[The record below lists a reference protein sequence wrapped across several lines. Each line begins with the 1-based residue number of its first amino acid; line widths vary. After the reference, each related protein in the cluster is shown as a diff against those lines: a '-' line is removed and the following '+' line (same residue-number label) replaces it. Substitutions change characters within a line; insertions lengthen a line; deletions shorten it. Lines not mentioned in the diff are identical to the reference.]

1 MRVKRTDSGL
11 APDPLAAGR
20 DRHSRG
26 QPPTAGTVKRLLPV
40 RVEPIPGE
48 ALESWLAAL
57 ATRMDATWGELLDAV
72 LPTGV
77 NGVAATYRGAV
88 LTTGLRDEERQAISA
103 ATGLGGTELDSMT
116 LTGRYGAP
124 LITTDR
130 RTGRARTPWGL
141 IYRQRY
147 CPVCLKARPGRRKL
161 EWFLPW
167 MFVCV
172 EHRCFLADSC
182 PDCAQQQTVFYW
194 FARRLYPH
202 PERCDRLIRADTPSY
217 RCTARLSRTHP
228 DKLRQGHRVLTM
240 QYRLTELLAAQTID
254 AGVYLRAPVS
264 SEQLLID
271 LHVLGNWLVR
281 TPHLIE
287 LMKLFGGHPTD
298 REIGV
303 WGRRLSLPPVPGQ
316 PGDHDAVI
324 ASTERIALNAPAAWV
339 GAGVTAALSVLM
351 QPSIDEAGQALRA
364 AMPSV
369 VTRELRSRR
378 RKSGIVHSPAVTG
391 VELKA
396 RAADFTVLQQLRFR
410 TITELPRLPDTG
422 RHAGVNAMLHVVPT
436 LFWSEWAFRLGIEG
450 LAWGTARQVM
460 SRLLLTIGCTMAEHR
475 MRRHLRSTVRIERL
489 TRIADDLRGLPHWG
503 SITTA
508 LLRLHEHLQADPPP
522 IDYQRRRTLN
532 YDKLLPEVQWI
543 RLVAD
548 EGFRSAPTTATAAR
562 LWLTEQLSG
571 APVTTTPPLKWKGVC
586 SDRMRGTLTRNL
598 VKNLDAV
605 SVEYLRSQGV
615 SEEPTTWVPPL
626 SLLDGVPL
634 PGVPAEMIKPKKI
647 HDLLAT
653 GLTIP
658 AVARRLEVSVW
669 KVRYQIEHHPMP
681 ARMAASRPPKK
692 IKGRIELKAGERIW
706 SQTQSS
712 RCRPGVRTT
721 MPY

>member
-1 MRVKRTDSGL
+1 MRVKRTNSGL
-11 APDPLAAGR
+11 APDPLAARR
-20 DRHSRG
+20 DRQSRG
-26 QPPTAGTVKRLLPV
+26 QLPATASTAKRLLPV
-40 RVEPIPGE
+40 RVEPMPGE

-77 NGVAATYRGAV
+77 NGIAASYRGAV

-103 ATGLGGTELDSMT
+103 ATGLSPAELDSMT

-124 LITTDR
+124 LVTTDQ

-147 CPVCLKARPGRRKL
+147 CPLCLKARPGRRKL

-167 MFVCV
+167 MFVCG

-182 PDCAQQQTVFYW
+182 PGCTQQQTVFYW
-194 FARRLYPH
+194 FARRLYPR
-202 PERCDRLIRADTPSY
+202 PERCDRLIRSDTAPY

-240 QYRLTELLAAQTID
+240 QYRLTELLAAQTIN

-264 SEQLLID
+264 PEQLLID

-287 LMKLFGGHPTD
+287 LITLFGGRPTD
-298 REIGV
+298 HEIGV

-316 PGDHDAVI
+316 PGDNDAGT

-351 QPSIDEAGQALRA
+351 QPSLDEAGQALRA
-364 AMPSV
+364 AVPSIT
-369 VTRELRSRR
+369 TRELRYRR

-422 RHAGVNAMLHVVPT
+422 RHARMNAMLHVVPT
-436 LFWSEWAFRLGIEG
+436 LFWPEWAFRLGIEV

-460 SRLLLTIGCTMAEHR
+460 SRLLLTIGSTMAEHR
-475 MRRHLRSTVRIERL
+475 MRRHLRDTVRIERL
-489 TRIADDLRGLPHWG
+489 TRITDGLRGLPRWS

-508 LLRLHEHLQADPPP
+508 LLRLHEHLQANPPP

-532 YDKLLPEVQWI
+532 YDKLLPEAQWTH
-543 RLVAD
+543 LVAD

-571 APVTTTPPLKWKGVC
+571 APVHENPLKCPGEC
-586 SDRMRGTLTRNL
+586 SDRMRGTLTSSL
-598 VKNLDAV
+598 IKNLDAI

-615 SEEPTTWVPPL
+615 SQEPTTWVPPL
-626 SLLDGVPL
+626 SLLDGLSL
-634 PGVPAEMIKPKKI
+634 PGVPAEMIKPNKI

-681 ARMAASRPPKK
+681 ATMAASRPPKK

-706 SQTQSS
+706 SQT
-712 RCRPGVRTT
+712 
-721 MPY
+721 